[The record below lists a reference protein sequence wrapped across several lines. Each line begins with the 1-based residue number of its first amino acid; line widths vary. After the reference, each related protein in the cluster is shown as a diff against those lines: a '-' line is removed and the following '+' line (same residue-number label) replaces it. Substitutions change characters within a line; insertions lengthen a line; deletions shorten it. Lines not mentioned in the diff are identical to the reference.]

1 MSFLHGVELIELN
14 GGSRPIATPKASV
27 VGLVG
32 TAEQGPVNTPVLIEG
47 SRAQAVQL
55 FGAQDGVNSIPDAID
70 AIFDQTGALIVVVNV
85 GSQSD
90 KKGVTASGNLAAA
103 DNLFDIS
110 ALTYD
115 ANQISGTKKKPQV
128 LSSDEKT
135 TYTLN
140 ADFVGVTS
148 ITESLTFE
156 SEAVAL
162 QYVPFGDIVTVE
174 GKTEDTDFTLEGSQ
188 VRKVEGAGIN
198 DGDTVNITYNY
209 ATATGVEKIGVVAE
223 SNLSRAIAA
232 AAGTQFKV
240 SIDYTATQTANLITK
255 KEIQGGIH
263 AATGKPKGIL
273 ALLAAQSAVHVTPR
287 LLIAP
292 GFTHEKTVCD
302 ELLSVAERLKSIVI
316 ADGPNTTNAAA
327 KTYAKTFGS
336 PRLYLVDPQ
345 VKIDNLAQVASPRV
359 TGVIVKSDNERGFW
373 YSPSNRTISGITG
386 TSRPID
392 FALGD
397 KNAAANLLNENKV
410 ATIISQDGYRLW
422 GNRTTSADAKW
433 MFISV
438 RRTADI
444 LNDALLRSHMWAV
457 DLNITAD
464 YITAVVDG
472 VNKYLRHLT
481 TIGAILGGN
490 CWADPDLNTS
500 DQITQGKVTFDF
512 DFTPPYP
519 AEHITFRSSLVD
531 NYISEVI

>member
-14 GGSRPIATPKASV
+14 GGTRPIATPKASV

-32 TAEQGPVNTPVLIEG
+32 TAEQGPVNEPVLIEG
-47 SRAQAVQL
+47 SRSQAVQI
-55 FGAQDGVNSIPDAID
+55 FGAQDGTNTIPDAID
-70 AIFDQTGALIVVVNV
+70 AIFDQTGALIVVINV
-85 GSQSD
+85 GSNSA
-90 KKGVTASGNLAAA
+90 KKGVTATADLLAT
-103 DNLFDIS
+103 DSLFDVS
-110 ALTYD
+110 SLTD
-115 ANQISGTKKKPQV
+115 ANIIAGTKKNPQV
-128 LSSDEKT
+128 LSKDEKT
-135 TYTLN
+135 TYALNSDFIGVKSIEETLK
-140 ADFVGVTS
+140 
-148 ITESLTFE
+148 FE

-162 QYVPFGDIVTVE
+162 KYVPFADTVTVE
-174 GKTEDTDFTLEGSQ
+174 GKTVETDFTLEGSQ

-198 DGDTVNITYNY
+198 DGDEVKITYNY
-209 ATATGVEKIGVVAE
+209 ATTIGIEKIGVIAE
-223 SNLSRAIAA
+223 SNLAKAIAKT
-232 AAGTQFKV
+232 AGTQFKIK
-240 SIDYTATQTANLITK
+240 IDFSATQTANQITK
-255 KEIQGGIH
+255 KDIQGGIEKD
-263 AATGKPKGIL
+263 TGKPKGIL

-316 ADGPNTTNAAA
+316 ADGPDSTNAAA
-327 KTYAKTFGS
+327 KTYAKKFGS
-336 PRLYLVDPQ
+336 PRLYLVDPK
-345 VKIDNLAQVASPRV
+345 VKIDNLVQVASPRV

-386 TSRPID
+386 THRPID

-422 GNRTTSADAKW
+422 GNRTTSADPKW

-490 CWADPDLNTS
+490 CWADPDLNTA

>member
-14 GGSRPIATPKASV
+14 GGTRPIATPKASV

-32 TAEQGPVNTPVLIEG
+32 TAEQGPVNQPVLIEG
-47 SRAQAVQL
+47 SRSQAVQL
-55 FGAQDGVNSIPDAID
+55 FGAQDGINSIPDAID

-85 GSQSD
+85 GSNSA
-90 KKGVTASGNLAAA
+90 KKGVTATGNLIAT
-103 DNLFDIS
+103 DGLFDIS
-110 ALTYD
+110 GFAYTD
-115 ANQISGTKKKPQV
+115 KIDGTRKKPTV

-135 TYTLN
+135 TYTIN
-140 ADFVGVTS
+140 ADFVGVKS

-162 QYVPFGDIVTVE
+162 KYVPFGDVVTVT
-174 GKTEDTDFTLEGSQ
+174 GKTVETDFNLEGSQ
-188 VRKVEGAGIN
+188 VRKVDGAGIN
-198 DGDTVNITYNY
+198 DNDTVEITYNY
-209 ATATGVEKIGVVAE
+209 ITSVGIEKVGVVAE
-223 SNLSRAIAA
+223 SNLAKAIAK

-240 SIDYTATQTANLITK
+240 SIDYTATQTAGQITK

-292 GFTHEKTVCD
+292 GYTHEKTVCD

-327 KTYAKTFGS
+327 KTYAKKFGS

-345 VKIDNLAQVASPRV
+345 VKIDNLAQVSSPRV

-397 KNAAANLLNENKV
+397 KNAAANLLNESKV

-422 GNRTTSADAKW
+422 GNRTTSSDAKW

-531 NYISEVI
+531 NYIAEVI